1 MRVELH
7 RPASPD
13 DVVGRAT
20 WNGTVVRLE
29 AEEDDVRVARSRIF
43 RATPVATDDPSYR
56 PQGTHGEVVIQPG
69 SLLWFRAAA
78 FVRAPAFDL
87 VARVIPGVRE
97 GGWDPAAQY
106 ETFPR
111 VIERLERPT
120 S

>member
-1 MRVELH
+1 MERSSVS
-7 RPASPD
+7 RPRRTILGCEFA
-13 DVVGRAT
+13 G
-20 WNGTVVRLE
+20 E
-29 AEEDDVRVARSRIF
+29 AEEDDVRAALSRIF

-56 PQGTHGEVVIQPG
+56 PQGTHGEVAIQPG

-78 FVRAPAFDL
+78 FVRAPEFDL

-106 ETFPR
+106 EPFRR
-111 VIERLERPT
+111 VIERLERST